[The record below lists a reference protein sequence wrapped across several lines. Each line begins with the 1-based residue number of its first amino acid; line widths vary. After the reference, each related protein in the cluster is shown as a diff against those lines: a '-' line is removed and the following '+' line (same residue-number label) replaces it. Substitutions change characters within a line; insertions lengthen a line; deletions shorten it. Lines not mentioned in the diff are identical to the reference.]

1 MITIKTLGTN
11 GWFDTEFGRTMCT
24 LIKTD
29 DYSVVLDAG
38 SGFPK
43 IRTEVDFTKPVY
55 LLLSHLH
62 LDHISGLHTLEMMPF
77 SVPLK
82 IIVPAGQKEAF
93 KAIGRPPYSANWL
106 TGYASGGELY
116 GTDEIAAAGLPFKLS
131 ALELC
136 HPVPTCGYRLEIE
149 GKTIAYLCDTG
160 YCANAVCLAK
170 NADFVIAECGALP
183 GKAVERGPHMDP
195 SFCARVAAESRCA
208 RMLLTHF
215 SALLY
220 PTLED
225 RFNAVEPIRE
235 NNAQII
241 AGVDNIEVKM

>member
-1 MITIKTLGTN
+1 MLIKTLGTN
-11 GWFDTEFGRTMCT
+11 GWFDTEFARTMCT
-24 LIKTD
+24 LLKSD
-29 DYSVVLDAG
+29 DFSVILDAG

-43 IRTEVDFTKPVY
+43 IRNEIDFTKPVY

-62 LDHISGLHTLEMMPF
+62 LDHLSGLHTLEMMPF
-77 SVPLK
+77 TSPLK

-106 TGYASGGELY
+106 SGIPGGAELY
-116 GTDEIAAAGLPFKLS
+116 DTDEIAAAGLPFKLS

-136 HPVPTCGYRLEIE
+136 HPVPTCGYRLELE
-149 GKTIAYLCDTG
+149 GKVIAYLCDTG

-183 GKAVERGPHMDP
+183 GKAVEHGPHMDP
-195 SFCARVAAESRCA
+195 AFCARLAAESHA
-208 RMLLTHF
+208 KRMLLTHF

-220 PTLED
+220 PAVED

-235 NNAQII
+235 ANPHII
-241 AGVDNIEVKM
+241 PAVDNIEVKL